1 MQRRRVLVKDIMS
14 KPGVAISKD
23 EIVEVALELMDRKDV
38 THLLVINKER
48 GLVGILTAR
57 EIMDGLGSYR
67 FQKIQA
73 RRIYV
78 SALMTEPPITI
89 ELNED
94 AGKAVNIMISQGTEI
109 IPVIRDS
116 EIVGVVTETDLIKL
130 LESENGTTAHK
141 LMNPKHPRINPGQ
154 RVVHARTV
162 MLETKSRLLPVC
174 RGEKLLGLV
183 TEMALAKTF
192 YQVRENFPS
201 RIMDS
206 VVRRIIVED
215 IMLENPPTVRA
226 SESLGKIIQTVVE
239 SGLPA
244 IPVVDSRMSL
254 LGVLERRSLL
264 KILLSKYQI

>member
-1 MQRRRVLVKDIMS
+1 MPRKRVLVKDIMS

-23 EIVEVALELMDRKDV
+23 EIVGVALELMDKKEV
-38 THLLVINKER
+38 THLIVLNKER

-89 ELNED
+89 EQNAD
-94 AGKAVNIMISQGTEI
+94 ASKAADIMISQDVEI
-109 IPVIRDS
+109 IPVIKNS
-116 EIVGVVTETDLIKL
+116 EVVGVVTETDLLKL
-130 LESENGTTAHK
+130 LEGENGATAEK

-154 RVVHARTV
+154 RAVHARTV
-162 MLETKSRLLPVC
+162 MLETRSRLLPVC
-174 RGEKLLGLV
+174 SGEKLLGIV

-215 IMLENPPTVRA
+215 IMLENPPTVGT
-226 SESLGKIIQTVVE
+226 SDNLGKIVQTVVE
-239 SGLPA
+239 NGIPA
-244 IPVVDSRMSL
+244 VPVVDSRMSL

-264 KILLSKYQI
+264 KKLLPKYQV

>member
-1 MQRRRVLVKDIMS
+1 LQKKRVLVKDIMS

-23 EIVEVALELMDRKDV
+23 EIVEVALELMDKKDV
-38 THLLVINKER
+38 THLLVLNKER

-89 ELNED
+89 EQDED
-94 AGKAVNIMISQGTEI
+94 ASKAADIMISQGVEI
-109 IPVIRDS
+109 IPVIKDS
-116 EIVGVVTETDLIKL
+116 EVVGVVTETDLIKL
-130 LESENGTTAHK
+130 LEGENETTANK
-141 LMNPKHPRINPGQ
+141 LMNPKYPRINPGQ
-154 RVVHARTV
+154 RIVHARTV
-162 MLETKSRLLPVC
+162 MLETRSRLLPVC
-174 RGEKLLGLV
+174 SGERLLGLV

-215 IMLENPPTVRA
+215 IMLENPPTVKA
-226 SESLGKIIQTVVE
+226 SENLDKIIQTVVE
-239 SGLPA
+239 VRLPA
-244 IPVVDSRMSL
+244 IPVVDHRTHL

-264 KILLSKYQI
+264 KKLLSKYH

>member
-1 MQRRRVLVKDIMS
+1 LPKKRLLVKDIMS

-23 EIVEVALELMDRKDV
+23 EIVSVALDLMERKDV
-38 THLLVINKER
+38 THLLVLDKER

-78 SALMTEPPITI
+78 SALMTEPPIVI
-89 ELNED
+89 EED
-94 AGKAVNIMISQGTEI
+94 EDVRKATDTMISQGLEM
-109 IPVIRDS
+109 IPVTRGSDV
-116 EIVGVVTETDLIKL
+116 VGVVSETDVLKL
-130 LESENGTTAHK
+130 LRDGNETTADS
-141 LMNPKHPRINPGQ
+141 LMNPKHPRIDPGQ
-154 RVVHARTV
+154 RIVHARTV
-162 MLETKSRLLPVC
+162 MLETQSRLLPVC
-174 RGEKLLGLV
+174 SGDKLLGIV
-183 TEMALAKTF
+183 TEMALAKAF

-215 IMLENPPTVRA
+215 VMLENPPSLRA
-226 SESLGKIIQTVVE
+226 SDKLGKIIQTIVS

-244 IPVVDSRMSL
+244 IPVVDSRMHL

-264 KILLSKYQI
+264 RKFLSKHKV

>member
-1 MQRRRVLVKDIMS
+1 MQKKRVLVKDIMS

-23 EIVEVALELMDRKDV
+23 EIVEVALELMDKKDV
-38 THLLVINKER
+38 THLLVLNKER

-89 ELNED
+89 EQDED
-94 AGKAVNIMISQGTEI
+94 ASKAADIMISQGVEI
-109 IPVIRDS
+109 IPVIKDS
-116 EIVGVVTETDLIKL
+116 EVVGVVTETDLIKL
-130 LESENGTTAHK
+130 LEGENETTANK
-141 LMNPKHPRINPGQ
+141 LMNPKYPRINPGQ
-154 RVVHARTV
+154 RIVHARTV
-162 MLETKSRLLPVC
+162 MLETRSRLLPVC
-174 RGEKLLGLV
+174 SGERLLGLV

-215 IMLENPPTVRA
+215 IMLENPPTVKA
-226 SESLGKIIQTVVE
+226 SENLDKIIQTVVE
-239 SGLPA
+239 VRLPA
-244 IPVVDSRMSL
+244 IPVVGHRTHL

-264 KILLSKYQI
+264 KKLLSKYH

>member
-1 MQRRRVLVKDIMS
+1 LQKKRVLVKDIMS

-23 EIVEVALELMDRKDV
+23 EIVEVALELMDKKDV
-38 THLLVINKER
+38 THLLVLNKER

-89 ELNED
+89 EQDED
-94 AGKAVNIMISQGTEI
+94 ASKAADIMISQGVEI
-109 IPVIRDS
+109 IPVIKDS
-116 EIVGVVTETDLIKL
+116 EVVGVVTETDLIKL
-130 LESENGTTAHK
+130 LEGENETTANK
-141 LMNPKHPRINPGQ
+141 LMNPKYPRINPGQ
-154 RVVHARTV
+154 RIVHARTV
-162 MLETKSRLLPVC
+162 MLETRSRLLPVC
-174 RGEKLLGLV
+174 SGERLLGLV

-215 IMLENPPTVRA
+215 IMLENPPTVKA
-226 SESLGKIIQTVVE
+226 SENLDKIIQTVVE
-239 SGLPA
+239 VRLPA
-244 IPVVDSRMSL
+244 IPVVGHRTHL

-264 KILLSKYQI
+264 KKLLSKYH

>member
-1 MQRRRVLVKDIMS
+1 MQKKRVLVKDIMS

-23 EIVEVALELMDRKDV
+23 EIVEVALELMDKKDV
-38 THLLVINKER
+38 THLLVLNKER

-89 ELNED
+89 EQDED
-94 AGKAVNIMISQGTEI
+94 ASKAADIMISQGVEI
-109 IPVIRDS
+109 IPVIKDS
-116 EIVGVVTETDLIKL
+116 EVVGVVTETDLIKL
-130 LESENGTTAHK
+130 LEGENETTANK
-141 LMNPKHPRINPGQ
+141 LMNPKYPRINPGQ
-154 RVVHARTV
+154 RIVHARTV
-162 MLETKSRLLPVC
+162 MLETRSRLLPVC
-174 RGEKLLGLV
+174 SGERLLGLV

-215 IMLENPPTVRA
+215 IMLENPPTVKA
-226 SESLGKIIQTVVE
+226 SENLDKIIQTVVE
-239 SGLPA
+239 VRLPA
-244 IPVVDSRMSL
+244 IPVVDHRTHL

-264 KILLSKYQI
+264 KKLLSKYH

>member
-1 MQRRRVLVKDIMS
+1 MS

-23 EIVEVALELMDRKDV
+23 EIVEVALELMDKKDV
-38 THLLVINKER
+38 THLLVLNRER
-48 GLVGILTAR
+48 ELVGILTAR

-67 FQKIQA
+67 FQRIQA

-89 ELNED
+89 EQEED
-94 AGKAVNIMISQGTEI
+94 ASKAVDIMISQEVEI
-109 IPVIRDS
+109 IPVIKDS
-116 EIVGVVTETDLIKL
+116 EVVGVVTETDLIKL
-130 LESENGTTAHK
+130 LKGENGSTAEK
-141 LMNPKHPRINPGQ
+141 LMNPKHPRINPAQ
-154 RVVHARTV
+154 RIVHARTV
-162 MLETKSRLLPVC
+162 MLETRSRLLPVC
-174 RGEKLLGLV
+174 SGERLLGLV

-215 IMLENPPTVRA
+215 IMLENPPTVGA
-226 SESLGKIIQTVVE
+226 SEELGKIIQSVVE
-239 SGLPA
+239 NGLPA
-244 IPVVDSRMSL
+244 IPVVDHRMYL

-264 KILLSKYQI
+264 KKLLSKYH

>member
-1 MQRRRVLVKDIMS
+1 MS

-23 EIVEVALELMDRKDV
+23 EIVEVALELMDKKDV
-38 THLLVINKER
+38 THLLVLNKER

-89 ELNED
+89 EQDED
-94 AGKAVNIMISQGTEI
+94 ASKAADIMISQGVEI
-109 IPVIRDS
+109 IPVIKDS
-116 EIVGVVTETDLIKL
+116 EVVGVVTETDLIKL
-130 LESENGTTAHK
+130 LEGKNETTANK
-141 LMNPKHPRINPGQ
+141 LMNPKYPRINPGQ
-154 RVVHARTV
+154 RIVHARTV
-162 MLETKSRLLPVC
+162 MLETRSRLLPVC
-174 RGEKLLGLV
+174 SGERLLGLV

-215 IMLENPPTVRA
+215 IMLENPPTVKA
-226 SESLGKIIQTVVE
+226 SENLDKIIQTVVE
-239 SGLPA
+239 VRLPA
-244 IPVVDSRMSL
+244 IPVVDHRTHL

-264 KILLSKYQI
+264 KKLLSKYH

>member
-1 MQRRRVLVKDIMS
+1 MQKRRVLVKDIMS
-14 KPGVAISKD
+14 KPGIAISKD
-23 EIVEVALELMDRKDV
+23 EIVEVALELMDKKDV
-38 THLLVINKER
+38 THLLVLNKER

-89 ELNED
+89 EQDED
-94 AGKAVNIMISQGTEI
+94 VSKAVSIMISQDVEI
-109 IPVIRDS
+109 IPVIEDS
-116 EIVGVVTETDLIKL
+116 EVVGVVTETDLIKL
-130 LESENGTTAHK
+130 LRGENGATANK
-141 LMNPKHPRINPGQ
+141 LMNSKHPRINPAQ
-154 RVVHARTV
+154 RIVHARTV
-162 MLETKSRLLPVC
+162 MLETQSRLLPVC
-174 RGEKLLGLV
+174 SGERLLGLV
-183 TEMALAKTF
+183 TEMALAKAF

-215 IMLENPPTVRA
+215 IMFENPPTVGA
-226 SESLGKIIQTVVE
+226 SDKLDKIIQTVVE
-239 SGLPA
+239 NGLPA
-244 IPVVDSRMSL
+244 IPVVDRRMHL

-264 KILLSKYQI
+264 KKLLSKYH

>member
-1 MQRRRVLVKDIMS
+1 MS

-23 EIVEVALELMDRKDV
+23 EIVEVALELMDKKDV
-38 THLLVINKER
+38 THLLVLNKER

-89 ELNED
+89 EQEED
-94 AGKAVNIMISQGTEI
+94 ASKAADIMISQGVEI
-109 IPVIRDS
+109 IPVIKDS
-116 EIVGVVTETDLIKL
+116 EVVGVVTETDLIKL
-130 LESENGTTAHK
+130 LEGENETTANK
-141 LMNPKHPRINPGQ
+141 LMNPKYPRINPGQ
-154 RVVHARTV
+154 RIVHARTV
-162 MLETKSRLLPVC
+162 MLETRSRLLPVC
-174 RGEKLLGLV
+174 SGEKLLGLV

-215 IMLENPPTVRA
+215 IMLENPPTVKA
-226 SESLGKIIQTVVE
+226 SENLDKIIQTVVE
-239 SGLPA
+239 VRLPA
-244 IPVVDSRMSL
+244 IPVVDHKTHL

-264 KILLSKYQI
+264 KKLLSKYH

>member
-1 MQRRRVLVKDIMS
+1 MS

-23 EIVEVALELMDRKDV
+23 EIVEVALELMDKKDV
-38 THLLVINKER
+38 THLLVLNKER

-89 ELNED
+89 EQDED
-94 AGKAVNIMISQGTEI
+94 ASKAADIMISQGVEI
-109 IPVIRDS
+109 IPVIKDS
-116 EIVGVVTETDLIKL
+116 EVVGVVTETDLIKL
-130 LESENGTTAHK
+130 LEGENETTANK
-141 LMNPKHPRINPGQ
+141 LMNPKYPRINPGQ
-154 RVVHARTV
+154 RIVHARTV
-162 MLETKSRLLPVC
+162 MLETRSRLLPVC
-174 RGEKLLGLV
+174 SGERLLGLV

-215 IMLENPPTVRA
+215 IMLENPPTVKA
-226 SESLGKIIQTVVE
+226 SENLDKIIQTVVE
-239 SGLPA
+239 VRLPA
-244 IPVVDSRMSL
+244 IPVVGHRTHL

-264 KILLSKYQI
+264 KKLLSKYH

>member
-1 MQRRRVLVKDIMS
+1 MS

-23 EIVEVALELMDRKDV
+23 EIVEVALELMDKKDV
-38 THLLVINKER
+38 THLLVLNKER

-89 ELNED
+89 EQDED
-94 AGKAVNIMISQGTEI
+94 ASKAADIMISQGVEI
-109 IPVIRDS
+109 IPVIKDS
-116 EIVGVVTETDLIKL
+116 EVVGVVTETDLIKL
-130 LESENGTTAHK
+130 LEGENETTANK
-141 LMNPKHPRINPGQ
+141 LMNPKYPRINPGQ
-154 RVVHARTV
+154 RIVHARTV
-162 MLETKSRLLPVC
+162 MLETRSRLLPVC
-174 RGEKLLGLV
+174 SGEKLLGLV

-215 IMLENPPTVRA
+215 IMLENPPTVKA
-226 SESLGKIIQTVVE
+226 SENLDKIIQTVVE
-239 SGLPA
+239 VRLPA
-244 IPVVDSRMSL
+244 IPVVDHRTHL

-264 KILLSKYQI
+264 KKLLSKYH

>member
-1 MQRRRVLVKDIMS
+1 MS

-23 EIVEVALELMDRKDV
+23 EIVEVALELMDKKDV
-38 THLLVINKER
+38 THLLVLNKER

-89 ELNED
+89 EQDED
-94 AGKAVNIMISQGTEI
+94 ASKAADIMISQGVEI
-109 IPVIRDS
+109 IPVIKDS
-116 EIVGVVTETDLIKL
+116 EVVGVVTETDLIKL
-130 LESENGTTAHK
+130 LEGENETTANK
-141 LMNPKHPRINPGQ
+141 LMNPKYPRINPGQ
-154 RVVHARTV
+154 RIVHARTV
-162 MLETKSRLLPVC
+162 MLETRSRLLPVC
-174 RGEKLLGLV
+174 SGERLLGLV

-215 IMLENPPTVRA
+215 IMLENPPTVKA
-226 SESLGKIIQTVVE
+226 SENLDKIIQTVVE
-239 SGLPA
+239 VRLPA
-244 IPVVDSRMSL
+244 IPVVDHRTHL

-264 KILLSKYQI
+264 KKLLSKYH